1 MADDVLSQSEID
13 KLLAAFAT
21 GDVNVDEMKTEDD
34 HKKVKTYDFKRPDKF
49 SKDQIRTLNML
60 HENFARLFNTY
71 LSTYLRALVS
81 VEVATV
87 EQLTYQEFV
96 QSIANP
102 SVIGILAVPPLKGT
116 IIMEF
121 DTGIC
126 LAIIDRVF
134 GGQGENTLK
143 PRVLTEIEE
152 AVIRRVFDKAM
163 GHLTEAWSN
172 VVQFKPKIEAM
183 ESNPQFAQ
191 IVPPSDMV
199 VIVTLQMRVGPV
211 EGLMSI
217 CIPYLVLEPVMSKL
231 TTTFWVAASVNKED
245 NPEHEAIIRRKINKT
260 TIPVVVQMGSFEISV
275 QEFLS
280 LSYGDVLQMDT
291 KVDDELKCIIG
302 NIEKFYCRP
311 GTSGK
316 RKAVQITRVI
326 SEGDEGTN
334 G

>member
-21 GDVNVDEMKTEDD
+21 GDANAEELQKEEQQ
-34 HKKVKTYDFKRPDKF
+34 KKVKTYDFKRPDKF

-60 HENFARLFNTY
+60 HENFARMFNTY

-81 VEVATV
+81 IEVASV

-96 QSIANP
+96 QSIGNP
-102 SVIGILAVPPLKGT
+102 SVIGILAVPPLKGN

-126 LAIIDRVF
+126 FSIIDRIF
-134 GGQGENTLK
+134 GGQGENTVK
-143 PRVLTEIEE
+143 SRVLTEIEE
-152 AVIRRVFDKAM
+152 AVIRRIFDKAM
-163 GHLTEAWSN
+163 GNFKDAWSN
-172 VVQFKPKIEAM
+172 VVQFNPKMEAM

-199 VIVTLQMRVGPV
+199 VIITLQTKIGSV
-211 EGLMSI
+211 EGLI
-217 CIPYLVLEPVMSKL
+217 NVCIPYLVLEPIMSKL
-231 TTTFWVAASVNKED
+231 TTTFWVSASVTKED
-245 NPEHEAIIRRKINKT
+245 NPEHMAIIRKKITKT
-260 TIPVVVQMGSFEISV
+260 KVPVIIQMGAFDITL

-302 NIEKFYCRP
+302 NTHKFYCRP

-316 RKAVQITRVI
+316 KKAVQITRLI

>member
-21 GDVNVDEMKTEDD
+21 GDVDAEEMKAE
-34 HKKVKTYDFKRPDKF
+34 KEQQKIKTYDFKRPDKF

-60 HENFARLFNTY
+60 HENFARMFNTY
-71 LSTYLRALVS
+71 LSTYLRALVNI
-81 VEVATV
+81 EVASV

-96 QSIANP
+96 QSISNP
-102 SVIGILAVPPLKGT
+102 SVIGILAVPPLKGN
-116 IIMEF
+116 IILEF

-126 LAIIDRVF
+126 FAIIDRVF
-134 GGQGENTLK
+134 GGQGENTIK
-143 PRVLTEIEE
+143 SRVLTEIEE
-152 AVIRRVFDKAM
+152 AVIRRVFDKALD
-163 GHLTEAWSN
+163 HFREAWSN
-172 VVQFKPKIEAM
+172 VVKFSTKLEAM

-199 VIVTLQMRVGPV
+199 VIITMQTKIGPV
-211 EGLMSI
+211 EGLINI
-217 CIPYLVLEPVMSKL
+217 CIPYLVLEPIMSKL

-245 NPEHEAIIRRKINKT
+245 NPEHEANIKRKLSRTKV
-260 TIPVVVQMGSFEISV
+260 PVIVQMGAFDITL
-275 QEFLS
+275 QEFLT

-291 KVDDELKCIIG
+291 KVEDEFKCIVG
-302 NIEKFYCRP
+302 NNTKFYCRP

-316 RKAVQITRVI
+316 KKAVQITKII

>member
-21 GDVNVDEMKTEDD
+21 GEASAEEMKAEENQ
-34 HKKVKTYDFKRPDKF
+34 KKVKTYDFKRPDKF

-81 VEVATV
+81 VEVASV

-96 QSIANP
+96 QSLSTP
-102 SVIGILAVPPLKGT
+102 SVIGILAVPPLKGN
-116 IIMEF
+116 IIMEMNS
-121 DTGIC
+121 GI
-126 LAIIDRVF
+126 AFSIIDRVF
-134 GGQGENTLK
+134 GGPGDNTIK

-152 AVIRRVFDKAM
+152 AVIRRIFDKAM
-163 GHLTEAWSN
+163 GHLKEAWFN
-172 VVQFKPKIEAM
+172 VVQFNPKMEAM

-199 VIVTLQMRVGPV
+199 VIITLQTKIGTA
-211 EGLMSI
+211 EGFMNI
-217 CIPYLVLEPVMSKL
+217 CIPYLVLEPIMSKL
-231 TTTFWVAASVNKED
+231 TTTFWVSVNQTREEH
-245 NPEHEAIIRRKINKT
+245 PEHTDYIQQKLRRT
-260 TIPVVVQMGSFEISV
+260 MVPVVVQMGQFDITV
-275 QEFLS
+275 REFLS

-291 KVDDELKCIIG
+291 RVDDELKCLVG
-302 NIEKFYCRP
+302 HSTKFYCRP

-316 RKAVQITRVI
+316 KTAVQITKLLT
-326 SEGDEGTN
+326 EGDEENN

>member
-21 GDVNVDEMKTEDD
+21 GDANAEELQKEEQQ
-34 HKKVKTYDFKRPDKF
+34 KKVKTYDFKRPDKF

-60 HENFARLFNTY
+60 HENFARMFNTY

-81 VEVATV
+81 IEVASV

-96 QSIANP
+96 QSIGNP
-102 SVIGILAVPPLKGT
+102 SVIGILAVPPLKGN

-126 LAIIDRVF
+126 FSIIDRIF
-134 GGQGENTLK
+134 GGQGENTVK
-143 PRVLTEIEE
+143 SRVLTEIEE
-152 AVIRRVFDKAM
+152 AVIRRIFDKAM
-163 GHLTEAWSN
+163 GNFKDAWSN
-172 VVQFKPKIEAM
+172 VVQFNPKMEAM

-199 VIVTLQMRVGPV
+199 VIITLQTKIGSV
-211 EGLMSI
+211 EGLI
-217 CIPYLVLEPVMSKL
+217 NVCIPYLVLEPIMSKL
-231 TTTFWVAASVNKED
+231 TTTFWVSASVTKED
-245 NPEHEAIIRRKINKT
+245 NPEHMDIIRKKITKT
-260 TIPVVVQMGSFEISV
+260 KVPVIIQMGAFDITL

-302 NIEKFYCRP
+302 NTHKFYCRP

-316 RKAVQITRVI
+316 KKAVQITRLI